1 MLFFPN
7 SRVRRGSR
15 GLSLARKLLTLA
27 VACVIMSA
35 NLQAQQPKATEYQVK
50 AVYLYN
56 FGRFVNW
63 SAGTQPRDSG
73 PFSVC
78 VIGADPF
85 GAALDSTLAGETID
99 QRKVITRRISKAQEA
114 TSCQILFV
122 SASENGRLKDI
133 LPAIDKMN
141 ILTVSDMPGFAE
153 HGGMIQ
159 FVAQRDKI
167 RFEVNLSNI
176 ERSGLSL
183 SSELLKVAV
192 TVRRNS

>member
-1 MLFFPN
+1 VTLLAAYTVV
-7 SRVRRGSR
+7 SA
-15 GLSLARKLLTLA
+15 GL
-27 VACVIMSA
+27 
-35 NLQAQQPKATEYQVK
+35 QGQQIKATEYQVK
-50 AVYLYN
+50 AAYLYN

-78 VIGADPF
+78 VIGTDPF
-85 GAALDSTLAGETID
+85 GPSLEGTLGGETID
-99 QRKVITRRISKAQEA
+99 QRKVVTRRISKPQEA

-122 SASENGRLKDI
+122 SASESGRLKDI
-133 LPAIDKMN
+133 FPAIEKMN
-141 ILTVSDMPGFAE
+141 VLTVSDIPGFSE

-176 ERSGLSL
+176 ERAGLSL